1 LRSILVIRYSALGD
15 VVLAT
20 SVLEPL
26 RARFP
31 EARIEWVTSPA
42 YAPLLEGLP
51 ELARVHRLGQGG
63 IREALE
69 LAMTLRGRFE
79 LAIDLQNKVRSAVVA
94 RAAGRRQL
102 VFRRRS
108 PRQAALALV
117 GIDPPVRGPHAT
129 RIYAD
134 VLRPLGVTG
143 PGRTRVTLSP
153 AARETAAPALAGSA
167 RPRVAVAPG
176 ASNATKR
183 WAPER
188 FAEVA
193 DALATSGASIV
204 LAGGPG
210 DAEAIARFR
219 GALRAPVAA
228 DLTRLPVEGL
238 SAGLAA
244 VDLLVAC
251 DSGPVHLAGAARTPA
266 LSIFGPTS
274 PERWGPVPPGQ
285 AVRFPIDCSPCSNHG
300 GKRCPEGHHRCMT
313 ELASATV
320 IAAARAILDAA

>member
-1 LRSILVIRYSALGD
+1 
-15 VVLAT
+15 
-20 SVLEPL
+20 
-26 RARFP
+26 
-31 EARIEWVTSPA
+31 
-42 YAPLLEGLP
+42 
-51 ELARVHRLGQGG
+51 
-63 IREALE
+63 
-69 LAMTLRGRFE
+69 
-79 LAIDLQNKVRSAVVA
+79 
-94 RAAGRRQL
+94 
-102 VFRRRS
+102 
-108 PRQAALALV
+108 
-117 GIDPPVRGPHAT
+117 
-129 RIYAD
+129 
-134 VLRPLGVTG
+134 
-143 PGRTRVTLSP
+143 
-153 AARETAAPALAGSA
+153 
-167 RPRVAVAPG
+167 VAPG

-210 DAEAIARFR
+210 DAEAIARFQA
-219 GALRAPVAA
+219 ALRAPIAA

-238 SAGLAA
+238 AAGLAA